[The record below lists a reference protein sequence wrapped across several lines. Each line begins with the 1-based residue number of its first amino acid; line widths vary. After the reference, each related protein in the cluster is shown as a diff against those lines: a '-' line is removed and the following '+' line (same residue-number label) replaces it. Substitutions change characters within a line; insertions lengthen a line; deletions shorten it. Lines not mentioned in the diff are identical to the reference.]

1 MVAVFILARV
11 EATIMAYLRDDRR
24 DPVTGV
30 VQCRDRVD
38 LRMAGR
44 EESR

>member
-1 MVAVFILARV
+1 MVADFILARV
-11 EATIMAYLRDDRR
+11 EATIMAYSRDDRR

-30 VQCRDRVD
+30 VQCIDRVD

-44 EESR
+44 

>member
-1 MVAVFILARV
+1 MVADFIRARL
-11 EATIMAYLRDDRR
+11 EATIMAYSRDDRR
-24 DPVTGV
+24 DPVASV

-44 EESR
+44 